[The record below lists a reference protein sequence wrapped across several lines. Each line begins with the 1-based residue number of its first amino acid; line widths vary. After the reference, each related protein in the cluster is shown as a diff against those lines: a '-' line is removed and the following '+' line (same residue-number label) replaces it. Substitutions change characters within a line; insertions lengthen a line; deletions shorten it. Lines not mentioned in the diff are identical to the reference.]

1 MHLLNV
7 LSLSITIIHS
17 WNRKQAC
24 LCLQWFQNEA
34 DHSITFLSCYLNVHV
49 CIFYI
54 FCRLKYCM
62 MTKNWKFSEGKKF
75 NKFLPLYL
83 SQYTQNN
90 YSFLLSANIVK
101 AAFFVLAI
109 SCASGVQT
117 EFVSGSCP
125 CSVTLHAWGSGL
137 LVGCCTFT
145 DTRHFPGARGEVC
158 GPVIPSSKKPNLT

>member
-17 WNRKQAC
+17 WNRKTSLFMFAMISEWGRSFNN
-24 LCLQWFQNEA
+24 LFIMLFKR
-34 DHSITFLSCYLNVHV
+34 SRMYF
-49 CIFYI
+49 FYI

-101 AAFFVLAI
+101 AAFLYLQYLVLQVYKLSLFLDRVLAVLPSMPEALAYSWAVAHLRTLDI
-109 SCASGVQT
+109 SQGLGEKSVDLWYLAAKSQT
-117 EFVSGSCP
+117 
-125 CSVTLHAWGSGL
+125 
-137 LVGCCTFT
+137 
-145 DTRHFPGARGEVC
+145 
-158 GPVIPSSKKPNLT
+158 

>member
-54 FCRLKYCM
+54 FAGWSTVWWRKIENSVRE
-62 MTKNWKFSEGKKF
+62 KNLISFFHFTCHNIPRITTVSCWVLTLWKLLF
-75 NKFLPLYL
+75 LYL
-83 SQYTQNN
+83 QYLVLQV
-90 YSFLLSANIVK
+90 YKLSLFLDR
-101 AAFFVLAI
+101 VLAVLPSMPEALAYSWAVAHLRTLDI
-109 SCASGVQT
+109 SQGLGEKSVDLWYLAAKSQT
-117 EFVSGSCP
+117 
-125 CSVTLHAWGSGL
+125 
-137 LVGCCTFT
+137 
-145 DTRHFPGARGEVC
+145 
-158 GPVIPSSKKPNLT
+158 

>member
-54 FCRLKYCM
+54 FAGWSTVWWRKIENSVREKNLISFFHFTCHNIPRITTVSCWVLTLWKLLFCTCNILCFRCTNWVCFWIVSLQCYPPCLRLWL
-62 MTKNWKFSEGKKF
+62 TRG
-75 NKFLPLYL
+75 
-83 SQYTQNN
+83 
-90 YSFLLSANIVK
+90 LLHIYGHST
-101 AAFFVLAI
+101 F
-109 SCASGVQT
+109 
-117 EFVSGSCP
+117 P
-125 CSVTLHAWGSGL
+125 RGSGRSL
-137 LVGCCTFT
+137 WTCDSQT
-145 DTRHFPGARGEVC
+145 
-158 GPVIPSSKKPNLT
+158 

>member
-54 FCRLKYCM
+54 FAGWSTVWWRKIENSVREKNLISFFHFTCHNIPRITTVSCWVLTLWKLLFCTCNILCFRCTNWVCFWIVSLQCYPPCLRLWL
-62 MTKNWKFSEGKKF
+62 TRG
-75 NKFLPLYL
+75 
-83 SQYTQNN
+83 
-90 YSFLLSANIVK
+90 LLHIYGHST
-101 AAFFVLAI
+101 F
-109 SCASGVQT
+109 
-117 EFVSGSCP
+117 P
-125 CSVTLHAWGSGL
+125 RGSGRSL
-137 LVGCCTFT
+137 WTC
-145 DTRHFPGARGEVC
+145 DT
-158 GPVIPSSKKPNLT
+158 

>member
-62 MTKNWKFSEGKKF
+62 MKKNWKFSEGKKC

-101 AAFFVLAI
+101 VAFLYLQYLVLQVYKLSLFLDRVLAVLPSMPEALAYLWAVAHLRTLDI
-109 SCASGVQT
+109 SQGLGEKSVDLWYLAAKSQT
-117 EFVSGSCP
+117 
-125 CSVTLHAWGSGL
+125 
-137 LVGCCTFT
+137 
-145 DTRHFPGARGEVC
+145 
-158 GPVIPSSKKPNLT
+158 

>member
-54 FCRLKYCM
+54 FAGWSTVWWRKIENSLREKNLISFFHFTCHNIPRITTVSCWVLTLWKLLFCTCNILCFRCTNWVCFWIVSLQCYPPCLRLWL
-62 MTKNWKFSEGKKF
+62 TRG
-75 NKFLPLYL
+75 
-83 SQYTQNN
+83 
-90 YSFLLSANIVK
+90 LLHIYGHST
-101 AAFFVLAI
+101 F
-109 SCASGVQT
+109 
-117 EFVSGSCP
+117 P
-125 CSVTLHAWGSGL
+125 RGSGRSL
-137 LVGCCTFT
+137 WTC
-145 DTRHFPGARGEVC
+145 DT
-158 GPVIPSSKKPNLT
+158 

>member
-17 WNRKQAC
+17 WNRKTSLFMFAMISEWGRSFNN
-24 LCLQWFQNEA
+24 LFIMLFKR
-34 DHSITFLSCYLNVHV
+34 SRMYFLH
-49 CIFYI
+49 

-101 AAFFVLAI
+101 AAFLYLQYLVLQVYKLSLFLDRVLAVLPSMPEALAYSWAVAHLRTLDI
-109 SCASGVQT
+109 SQGLGEKSVDLWYLAAKSQT
-117 EFVSGSCP
+117 
-125 CSVTLHAWGSGL
+125 
-137 LVGCCTFT
+137 
-145 DTRHFPGARGEVC
+145 
-158 GPVIPSSKKPNLT
+158 